1 MSAASHGILRST
13 QQRETHVEIK
23 IGIQNVGREIVLE
36 SSQDADAVAKLVA
49 EAISGQKELRLED
62 EKGRQVIVPAGVIGY
77 VELGAQEQRRVGF
90 GAL

>member
-1 MSAASHGILRST
+1 M
-13 QQRETHVEIK
+13 EIK
-23 IGIQNVGREIVLE
+23 IGIQNIGREIVLD
-36 SSQDADAVAKLVA
+36 SVKDADEVAALVS
-49 EAISGQKELRLED
+49 EAISGGKELRLED